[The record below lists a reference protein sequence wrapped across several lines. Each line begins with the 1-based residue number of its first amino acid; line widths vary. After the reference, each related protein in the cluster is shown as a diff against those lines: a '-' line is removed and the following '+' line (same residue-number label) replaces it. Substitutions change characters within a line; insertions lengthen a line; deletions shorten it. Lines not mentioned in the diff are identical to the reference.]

1 MTPDITAGRTLQ
13 LQIDRLYSLA
23 LKTMDELGIS
33 QASSLKDTKTI
44 RSRQGKQVQPGE
56 NLHQELRELSFVTS
70 NDARLHPSSILI
82 KPSKN
87 STPSKQAS
95 LPTNSPET
103 RHDMVIHTHQPEL
116 QPITTLVPTGS
127 TPPSKNSLKK
137 KGQLMSN
144 KLRSNSKK
152 RSDSKTPVLQHIS
165 APIPTAGYLNNAHEF
180 PTQTHP
186 PQRLLL
192 VLDLNGTLLYRPN
205 ASSNYLPRPFLTPF
219 LDYCLANHSVL
230 IWSSAAPQNVS
241 SICAKLF
248 RPHDRRTLLGE
259 WARDTLGLTPEQY
272 ASKVQVYKRLDQIWH
287 HPRLSASHPLA
298 SKGQRW
304 GQENTLLI
312 DDSPMKASAQP
323 YNLLR
328 IPEFV
333 KDTTEIDVLG
343 QVVGYI
349 EEARRQKNVSAY
361 ICSRK
366 FEVDDGW
373 TWNWEKRS
381 EKKERRAKGE
391 SVQELEMPREG
402 SVASSDDEDG
412 GVCLEGWLNT

>member
-1 MTPDITAGRTLQ
+1 
-13 LQIDRLYSLA
+13 
-23 LKTMDELGIS
+23 MDESSLS
-33 QASSLKDTKTI
+33 QALSIKDAKI
-44 RSRQGKQVQPGE
+44 NRPRRRKQVQLGE
-56 NLHQELRELSFVTS
+56 NLHQVSRESTFVTS
-70 NDARLHPSSILI
+70 GDARAHPSSTLT
-82 KPSKN
+82 KLSEYR
-87 STPSKQAS
+87 TLSKQAS
-95 LPTNSPET
+95 LPTSSSE
-103 RHDMVIHTHQPEL
+103 RKHDIAILTYQPEL
-116 QPITTLVPTGS
+116 TIQPITTLLHTGS
-127 TPPSKNSLKK
+127 TPPSKNRLKTT
-137 KGQLMSN
+137 GQPMSN
-144 KLRSNSKK
+144 KIRLDSKK
-152 RSDSKTPVLQHIS
+152 RSDLKKPAVQHIS
-165 APIPTAGYLNNAHEF
+165 APIPTAGYLNKAYGS
-180 PTQTHP
+180 PTQVHL

-219 LDYCLANHSVL
+219 LEYCLANHSVL

-248 RPHDRRTLLGE
+248 QPQDRRILLGE

-272 ASKVQVYKRLDQIWH
+272 TSKVQIYKRLDQIWH

-298 SKGQRW
+298 SQGQRW

-312 DDSPMKASAQP
+312 DDTPTKASAQP

-349 EEARRQKNVSAY
+349 EEARRRNNVSAY
-361 ICSRK
+361 VCSHK

-373 TWNWEKRS
+373 TWNWEKSS
-381 EKKERRAKGE
+381 EKKRRVKGK
-391 SVQELEMPREG
+391 SVQEYVMPRES
-402 SVASSDDEDG
+402 SVASSDEEGG
-412 GVCLEGWLNT
+412 GVSLEGWLET